1 MRARAEA
8 LASQDDAVASHDGAV
23 ARHRGALASQ
33 DGAGAPRNG
42 AHASDTA
49 LDGVP
54 FDEPEPGPEPGWL
67 DEVLSGFDTRFDA
80 MRDSASSAVTGQEDP
95 EEGKDAA
102 ASEADVAVVQA
113 LFYDIASNYL
123 KPVHFFIAELRR
135 GPSRADWI
143 QIARPAL
150 ENIQRAA
157 LDVGV
162 ESLDGPIGRV
172 VAELSGTEG
181 RGETVIRGAA
191 RDAILADYEILIDAA
206 PGAFAID
213 EALDSSRSLVV
224 HSLLSSI
231 PGVGRV
237 TIDRLYR
244 VGLVAVELIVMASPE
259 DLTLTAGVRRDL
271 AELIVQNFQRYHKE
285 VSSQRPEVMRKSSL
299 ERLSD
304 ILRTLAVVNGEY
316 EASLAS
322 HATANRIRARQARQA
337 LLTKAHLVLGQ
348 MGEVALAEELE
359 KLPVERRIEELQRF
373 LANA

>member
-1 MRARAEA
+1 MAG
-8 LASQDDAVASHDGAV
+8 LAPAADRVADGADV
-23 ARHRGALASQ
+23 GADA
-33 DGAGAPRNG
+33 GAGTAAG
-42 AHASDTA
+42 ADAD
-49 LDGVP
+49 
-54 FDEPEPGPEPGWL
+54 PGWL
-67 DEVLSGFDTRFDA
+67 DEVLNGFDTRFDE
-80 MRDSASSAVTGQEDP
+80 MRGASLSETSEAGEAGEAREAGTNADSEEGGASSA
-95 EEGKDAA
+95 
-102 ASEADVAVVQA
+102 ADVAVVQA

-150 ENIQRAA
+150 ENIRRAA

-162 ESLDGPIGRV
+162 ESLDGPIGRIV
-172 VAELSGTEG
+172 EALSGTEA
-181 RGETVIRGAA
+181 RGETVIRTAS
-191 RDAILADYEILIDAA
+191 RDAILADYDALIEAA

-259 DLTLTAGVRRDL
+259 DLTLTAGIRRDL
-271 AELIVQNFQRYHKE
+271 AELIVQHFQSYHKE
-285 VSSQRPEVMRKSSL
+285 VSSQRPDVMRKSSL
-299 ERLSD
+299 ERLGD

-322 HATANRIRARQARQA
+322 HATDNRIKARQARQA

-348 MGEVALAEELE
+348 MGEVDLAAQLE

-373 LANA
+373 LTNA